1 MNWNPE
7 NNYEKSALV
16 PKLDFLIKECR
27 PVRVAETSTRSSI
40 AEMFQ
45 ILEVRLQMIVE
56 TLKFSIYW
64 C

>member
-1 MNWNPE
+1 M
-7 NNYEKSALV
+7 LV
-16 PKLDFLIKECR
+16 QAYIFCCCVDILIKECR
-27 PVRVAETSTRSSI
+27 PVQVADLETSTRSSI

-56 TLKFSIYW
+56 MLKFSIHW